1 MLRRFYSVRTGTRV
15 PSNVPGPPRQDTVSK
30 GRTIFRSGGGRHEDS
45 LIPEDQHP
53 VIVDFSARLEVLGHL
68 VAIDIGLDQ
77 GLQTIRFRIIKELR
91 CSPLFLYHWSRGWG
105 MPWLLRRIE
114 RREAEAVI
122 CGVDMR

>member
-1 MLRRFYSVRTGTRV
+1 MRTGTRV
-15 PSNVPGPPRQDTVSK
+15 PSNVPSPPRQDTVSK

-68 VAIDIGLDQ
+68 VAIDIDLDQ

-91 CSPLFLYHWSRGWG
+91 CSPLFLYYWSRGWG
-105 MPWLLRRIE
+105 MPWLPRRIE